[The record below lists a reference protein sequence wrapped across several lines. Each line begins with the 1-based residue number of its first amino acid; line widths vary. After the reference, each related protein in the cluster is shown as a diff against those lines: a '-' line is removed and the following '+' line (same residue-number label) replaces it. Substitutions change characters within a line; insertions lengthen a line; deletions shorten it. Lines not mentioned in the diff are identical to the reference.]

1 MKWELFQSDEQTVT
15 RLAENMG
22 IHPVI
27 ATLLVNRGITE
38 PALARTFLTSD
49 LADLSDP
56 NFFGQMAQA
65 VKRIKDAIAREDKI
79 TIYGDYDVD
88 GVTGSALL
96 FLVLREMGADVSCY
110 IPDRMT
116 EGYGLN
122 APALDRIRDTGSRLV
137 ISVDC
142 GISAL
147 EAALRA
153 RELGLDL
160 IITDHHEFLYPPS
173 STEGTGAPMLPEAA
187 AIIHPALLVPD
198 LPPVTREEV
207 KGITG
212 VGVAFKL
219 AHALMGTGQDP
230 GQLAGYLDLVTL
242 GTVADVGRITGENRI
257 LVRYGLERLS
267 SMEQQRPGIAAL
279 KQAAGLNGK
288 TITAGIVGFTIAPR
302 INASGRMEHANA
314 AFRLL
319 TTGSEEEASRIAQD
333 LENVNR
339 ERQRVEERIL
349 DEARGHCRGLDMDS
363 TGALVLASRDWH
375 PGVIGIVASRIVD
388 EFYRP
393 AALISVKD
401 GIGKGS
407 ARSIPGYDLYG
418 GLKQCADLLCGF
430 GGHTYAAGFTISEER
445 IPEFRDRLGSLVRE
459 RMGAGGFV
467 KKLMIDGPVNLCD
480 LTLPLMQEMERLA
493 PFGLGN
499 PEPRLGARALTVLS
513 ARTVGNKHLKLKLR
527 QEKGLPFDAI
537 AFNSSDALGRT
548 VRDNVRIAAVFTPR
562 LNRWN
567 GTTGIELEI
576 RDVKAER

>member
-1 MKWELFQSDEQTVT
+1 MKWELLQSDEQTVAM
-15 RLAENMG
+15 LAEHMG

-38 PALARTFLTSD
+38 PAIARSFLASD

-56 NFFGQMAQA
+56 NCFRQMAQA
-65 VKRIKDAIAREDKI
+65 VKRIKDAIARKEKV

-96 FLVLREMGADVSCY
+96 FLVLREMGAEVTCY

-122 APALDRIRDTGSRLV
+122 AAALQKIRDAGSRLV
-137 ISVDC
+137 ITVDC

-160 IITDHHEFLYPPS
+160 IITDHHEFYDGPS
-173 STEGTGAPMLPEAA
+173 AAEGAPLLPEAFA
-187 AIIHPALLVPD
+187 VIHPALLVPD
-198 LPPVTREEV
+198 LPPGTREAV
-207 KGITG
+207 RGITG

-219 AHALMGTGQDP
+219 VHALTGTGQDP

-242 GTVADVGRITGENRI
+242 GTIADVGRITGENRI
-257 LVRYGLERLS
+257 LVRYGLQRLS
-267 SMEQQRPGIAAL
+267 STEQQRPGIAAL

-302 INASGRMEHANA
+302 INASGRMEHADA

-319 TTGSEEEASRIAQD
+319 TTGSGEEACRIAQD

-349 DEARGHCRGLDMDS
+349 DDARGQCREVALDS

-418 GLKQCADLLCGF
+418 GLKRCADLLCGF
-430 GGHTYAAGFTISEER
+430 GGHTYAAGFTINEER
-445 IPEFRDRLGSLVRE
+445 IPEFRERLGSLVRE
-459 RMGAGGFV
+459 SMGAGGFV
-467 KKLMIDGPVNLCD
+467 KKLMIDGPVKLCD
-480 LTLPLMQEMERLA
+480 LTFPLMQDMERLA

-513 ARTVGNKHLKLKLR
+513 ARTVGNKHLKLKLK
-527 QEKGLPFDAI
+527 QEQGLSFDAI
-537 AFNSSDALGRT
+537 AFNSSDTLGRT

-567 GTTGIELEI
+567 GTTSIELEI